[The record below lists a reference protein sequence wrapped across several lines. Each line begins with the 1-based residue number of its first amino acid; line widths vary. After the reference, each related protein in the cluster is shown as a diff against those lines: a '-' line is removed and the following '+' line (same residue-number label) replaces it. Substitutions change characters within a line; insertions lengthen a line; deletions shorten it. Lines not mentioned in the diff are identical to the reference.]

1 MLQHG
6 LDKHIVDKEANKW
19 QSVVDHTGQT
29 LQAAQL
35 ICSREYLSVDMD
47 AYLEARMYVP
57 IFVHCCRSCFLGS
70 LALTTIVGTFLLI
83 STV

>member
-6 LDKHIVDKEANKW
+6 LDKHVVDKAANRW

-29 LQAAQL
+29 LQAGQL

-47 AYLEARMYVP
+47 AYLVARMYDP
-57 IFVHCCRSCFLGS
+57 TFVRCRSCFQGR
-70 LALTTIVGTFLLI
+70 LTLTAV
-83 STV
+83 S

>member
-6 LDKHIVDKEANKW
+6 LDKHVVDKEANKW

-29 LQAAQL
+29 LQAGQL

-47 AYLEARMYVP
+47 AYLEARM
-57 IFVHCCRSCFLGS
+57 
-70 LALTTIVGTFLLI
+70 
-83 STV
+83 

>member
-6 LDKHIVDKEANKW
+6 LDKHVVNKEANKW

-47 AYLEARMYVP
+47 AYLEARMYGP
-57 IFVHCCRSCFLGS
+57 IFVLCCSCFQGS
-70 LALTTIVGTFLLI
+70 LALTTAIGTLLLM

>member
-6 LDKHIVDKEANKW
+6 LDKHVVDKEANKW

-29 LQAAQL
+29 LQAGQL

-47 AYLEARMYVP
+47 AYLEARMYVTRKLV
-57 IFVHCCRSCFLGS
+57 FDLFAFFKRSWH
-70 LALTTIVGTFLLI
+70 
-83 STV
+83 